1 MISLNRR
8 LRKFRDFADEGGG
21 DTMAEST
28 DAQGEKLYCAFCKDE
43 ITEQPIKRLGK
54 HYCSEAC
61 AFEGT
66 RPTDCSRS

>member
-1 MISLNRR
+1 
-8 LRKFRDFADEGGG
+8 
-21 DTMAEST
+21 MAEST